1 MEKTHFTADPPFLVG
16 QRIRDERNKWNFTQE
31 QLSEHLG
38 ISTNYLGQI
47 ERGRTFSRALAERIC
62 EFFHI
67 TYDYLYYGASADQA
81 RETVSYDMEDG
92 LSRLIATCSLE
103 ERRLCTNILKEVLA
117 SFRSFRR
124 EKEEETLTS
133 EEDS

>member
-67 TYDYLYYGASADQA
+67 TYDYLYYGCLLY
-81 RETVSYDMEDG
+81 T
-92 LSRLIATCSLE
+92 
-103 ERRLCTNILKEVLA
+103 
-117 SFRSFRR
+117 SFRKRFP
-124 EKEEETLTS
+124 LTNLKAMLLPVNIS
-133 EEDS
+133 AFWWIRKSAGSSTFSRIGPRAIWLIIGGTFPGKNA